1 MLIKAKTIQEAR
13 KAIDMAI
20 ALKKGEKIIVEA
32 RDEDFN
38 RKILENKKVN
48 ILLNPGI
55 QGQDRL
61 KQRDSGLN
69 EVLCKIASNNRIK
82 IAFNLEEIMKKK
94 GKERAILLSRL
105 IQNIMLCKKAGTG
118 IEFVGRYDKRD
129 LFSLLLTL
137 GATTQQAKQAI
148 EAK

>member
-1 MLIKAKTIQEAR
+1 MIIQAKTIEEAR
-13 KAIDMAI
+13 KAIEKAI
-20 ALKKGEKIIVEA
+20 ALKKGERIIVEA

-61 KQRDSGLN
+61 KQRNSGLN
-69 EVLCKIASNNRIK
+69 EVLCKIARDNRIK
-82 IAFNLEEIMKKK
+82 IAFNLEEIIKKQ

-118 IEFVGRYDKRD
+118 IEFLGEYDKRD

-137 GATTQQAKQAI
+137 GATTNQAKQAI
-148 EAK
+148 K

>member
-1 MLIKAKTIQEAR
+1 MTIIKEKTIQEAR
-13 KAIDMAI
+13 KAIDKAI
-20 ALKKGEKIIVEA
+20 AEKTKKQKIIVEA
-32 RDEDFN
+32 RDEEFN

-69 EVLCKIASNNRIK
+69 EVLCKIASDNGIK
-82 IAFNLEEIMKKK
+82 IAFNLEEIIKKK

-105 IQNIMLCKKAGTG
+105 IQNIMLCKKAGTE
-118 IEFVGRYDKRD
+118 IEFLGKYDKRN

-137 GATTQQAKQAI
+137 GASTSQAK
-148 EAK
+148 

>member
-13 KAIDMAI
+13 KAIDKAI
-20 ALKKGEKIIVEA
+20 ALKKRKKIIIEA

-69 EVLCKIASNNRIK
+69 EVLCKIAQDNNIK
-82 IAFNLEEIMKKK
+82 IAFDIKNIMEKQ
-94 GKERAILLSRL
+94 GKERAISLSRL

-118 IEFVGRYDKRD
+118 IEFIGKYDRRD

-137 GATTQQAKQAI
+137 GASTSQAKKAI
-148 EAK
+148 Q